1 MDSNT
6 GLISNL
12 ANNQLGTRIEWRC
25 FQKCKVSKC
34 VFNAWCT
41 VSQEA
46 TGWGIPPEWIC
57 ETSQWDPRTG
67 NWTTWG
73 EEIPKVT
80 VRGVLARQQAWED
93 IGPN

>member
-1 MDSNT
+1 MPSKILQEMDSNS
-6 GLISNL
+6 GFISNL
-12 ANNQLGTRIEWRC
+12 ANNQLSMRIEWRC

-34 VFNAWCT
+34 VFSAWCT

-67 NWTTWG
+67 NWTYVRWG
-73 EEIPKVT
+73 NSQSDGERRPS
-80 VRGVLARQQAWED
+80 
-93 IGPN
+93 